1 MWWTHFYFSPTFCL
15 LLASFSFVDQMII
28 TKHYV
33 EPSIKWLGIQRAIDC
48 LLLKGGWQK
57 TGRNMTSIPIWD
69 RFSPRVIGYRIL
81 RVLCNSSKG
90 TAQEQTFLSH
100 QMVFD
105 SFALVTHLP
114 CLWTKSFLISIL
126 QPCLSPMKVTLTIY
140 LTYISIQNIYLY
152 NGVYISIQNIYLY
165 KISIYQPCL
174 SQMKVT
180 FPTSLTFSL

>member
-1 MWWTHFYFSPTFCL
+1 
-15 LLASFSFVDQMII
+15 
-28 TKHYV
+28 
-33 EPSIKWLGIQRAIDC
+33 
-48 LLLKGGWQK
+48 
-57 TGRNMTSIPIWD
+57 MTSIPIWD
-69 RFSPRVIGYRIL
+69 RFSPRVIEQRTL

-140 LTYISIQNIYLY
+140 LFKIYIT
-152 NGVYISIQNIYLY
+152 YISIQNIYLY
-165 KISIYQPCL
+165 KISIEQPCL
-174 SQMKVT
+174 SLMKVILT
-180 FPTSLTFSL
+180 INDEGHSYNKYILHIYFYTKYISLVSMYTYLYTKYTSVHTYLYTKYIYLTALLVPDEGHFPHLPDI

>member
-1 MWWTHFYFSPTFCL
+1 
-15 LLASFSFVDQMII
+15 
-28 TKHYV
+28 
-33 EPSIKWLGIQRAIDC
+33 
-48 LLLKGGWQK
+48 
-57 TGRNMTSIPIWD
+57 MTSIPIWD

>member
-1 MWWTHFYFSPTFCL
+1 
-15 LLASFSFVDQMII
+15 
-28 TKHYV
+28 
-33 EPSIKWLGIQRAIDC
+33 
-48 LLLKGGWQK
+48 
-57 TGRNMTSIPIWD
+57 MTSIPIWD

-90 TAQEQTFLSH
+90 TAQEQTFLLH

-140 LTYISIQNIYLY
+140 LFNIYITYNSIQNIYLFI
-152 NGVYISIQNIYLY
+152 YISVQSIYLTTLFVPDEGHCSRLPD
-165 KISIYQPCL
+165 I
-174 SQMKVT
+174 
-180 FPTSLTFSL
+180 

>member
-15 LLASFSFVDQMII
+15 LLAIFSFVDQMII

-105 SFALVTHLP
+105 SFALRP
-114 CLWTKSFLISIL
+114 S
-126 QPCLSPMKVTLTIY
+126 PLSVDKKFPYIY
-140 LTYISIQNIYLY
+140 LTTLFVPDEGHSYNISYIYFYTKYISVQWRIYLYTKYIFVQNIYLPTLFVPDE
-152 NGVYISIQNIYLY
+152 GH
-165 KISIYQPCL
+165 
-174 SQMKVT
+174 
-180 FPTSLTFSL
+180 FPHLPDI